1 MRRTLAATVTA
12 SVALALSGTATVPTA
27 LAAGVPGA
35 TGVAASR
42 PSTPTRPKPAP
53 AHQNGFQQVGHDGL
67 GARGM
72 NAALAVFDHYVYVG
86 SRTDASAGHPNPGV
100 IIVDARQ
107 PRHLRT
113 VGQIKGPF
121 EAQPYLTSRE
131 LRVIPDQKLL
141 VVLNFKCSSVI
152 HACAKPPVG
161 TTVAS
166 NFTFY
171 DISRPAHPRYVSTY
185 TPSEKPHEFFL
196 WHDPH
201 RAGRTLM
208 YYTTPTNSISPT
220 ENDATP
226 ANLVV
231 TDVSKAKS
239 GVFTDLARY
248 NPNIRI
254 APFLRSADE
263 DDALHSLSLRYDG
276 KRAYL
281 AYLGSGMLVLDTREI
296 AAGKAHPQLK
306 LVTDPAKRPSWGN
319 PGDHSE
325 VKVPG
330 RKYTLSTTEV
340 YGTFTGPDQHCPW
353 GWVRMIDI
361 HNETAPKVVGTFKT
375 THNDP
380 SKCAGYSA
388 NTLDRSS
395 YASHNPTL
403 IGDDL
408 ALVTWHSDG
417 LQAIDIS
424 NPTRPSS
431 AGAFL
436 PTPLAKVATEDPALG
451 GGDSHVQ
458 AWSYPVVSDGLIYM
472 VDIRNGLYVLRY
484 HGAHGNPLKK
494 IHLLEGNDNFGDAAR
509 FGN

>member
-12 SVALALSGTATVPTA
+12 SVALALPGATIVPTA
-27 LAAGVPGA
+27 LAAGSTGGA
-35 TGVAASR
+35 AAQG
-42 PSTPTRPKPAP
+42 PTVTRPQPAQ

-67 GARGM
+67 GGRGM
-72 NAALAVFDHYVYVG
+72 NAALAVYNHYVYVG
-86 SRTDASAGHPNPGV
+86 SRTDASPGHLNPGV
-100 IIVDARQ
+100 MIVDARQ
-107 PRHLRT
+107 PEHLRT

-171 DISRPAHPRYVSTY
+171 DISQPARPRYVSTY
-185 TPSEKPHEFFL
+185 TPAEKPHEFYL

-201 RAGRTLM
+201 RSGRTLI
-208 YYTTPTNSISPT
+208 YYTTPTTVISPT
-220 ENDATP
+220 ENDATTP
-226 ANLVV
+226 NLVV
-231 TDVSKAKS
+231 TDVSRAKS
-239 GVFTDLARY
+239 GVFTDLVHY
-248 NPNIRI
+248 NPNIKI

-263 DDALHSLSLRYDG
+263 DDALHSVSLRFDG

-281 AYLGSGMLVLDTREI
+281 AYLGSGMMVLDTSQV
-296 AAGKAHPQLK
+296 AAGRVHPQLT
-306 LVTDPAKRPSWGN
+306 LVTDPARRPSWGN

-330 RKYTLSTTEV
+330 REYTLSTTEV

-361 HNETAPKVVGTFKT
+361 HNETAPKVVGTYKT
-375 THNDP
+375 AHNDP
-380 SKCAGYSA
+380 SGCAGYSA
-388 NTLDRSS
+388 NTLARSS
-395 YASHNPTL
+395 YASHNPTPV
-403 IGDDL
+403 GDAL

-424 NPTRPSS
+424 DPTRPSN

-436 PTPLAKVATEDPALG
+436 PIPLTKVATEDPALG
-451 GGDSHVQ
+451 GGSNVQ

-484 HGAHGNPLKK
+484 NGTHGNPLGQ
-494 IHLLEGNDNFGDAAR
+494 IHFLEGNDNLGDAAR

>member
-72 NAALAVFDHYVYVG
+72 NAALAVFNHYVYVG

-100 IIVDARQ
+100 MIVDARQ

-208 YYTTPTNSISPT
+208 YYTTPTNSVSAT

-361 HNETAPKVVGTFKT
+361 HNETAPKPDFR
-375 THNDP
+375 
-380 SKCAGYSA
+380 
-388 NTLDRSS
+388 RS
-395 YASHNPTL
+395 
-403 IGDDL
+403 
-408 ALVTWHSDG
+408 
-417 LQAIDIS
+417 
-424 NPTRPSS
+424 
-431 AGAFL
+431 
-436 PTPLAKVATEDPALG
+436 
-451 GGDSHVQ
+451 
-458 AWSYPVVSDGLIYM
+458 
-472 VDIRNGLYVLRY
+472 
-484 HGAHGNPLKK
+484 
-494 IHLLEGNDNFGDAAR
+494 
-509 FGN
+509 